1 MKKTFLIGLLIVA
14 THALFAQQRPIHSL
28 YMFDPLIINPAYA
41 GTQVQLSGT
50 AIYRNQ
56 WVNFPGAP
64 KTFTASAH
72 SGFRKNRVGV
82 GVLAANDQIGIHD
95 ETSVHGIFSYKIPMS
110 KFDKKSSLSF
120 GVMGGFN
127 NLKSD
132 FTKLNP
138 KDGLDPYASRV
149 ERDFSWSFGA
159 GLYYRSPKFYAGFS
173 VPYITG
179 LSTPY
184 IVIENNSYVGDIEKI
199 RYKTRYYYLTGGFT
213 HQVSKNFKLI
223 PSTLIRLQESAPLSF
238 DLNLVSVLYDVVGLG
253 VSYRLDDS
261 IVGMFELQINE
272 NFHVGYAY
280 DFTTSDLRLY
290 SNGTHEIMINYR
302 VRINRIHKGLEC
314 PSYW

>member
-1 MKKTFLIGLLIVA
+1 MKRLLLILTGIMVSA
-14 THALFAQQRPIHSL
+14 AGFAQQRPIHSL
-28 YMFDPLIINPAYA
+28 YMFDPLLINPAYA

-72 SGFRKNRVGV
+72 SGFKKARVGL
-82 GVLAANDQIGIHD
+82 GFLAANDQIGIHS
-95 ETSVHGIFSYKIPMS
+95 ENSAYFIYSYKIPLS
-110 KFDKKSSLSF
+110 KFDNNKSTLSF
-120 GVMGGFN
+120 GVQGGFN

-138 KDGLDPYASRV
+138 RDLNDPYNSIV
-149 ERDFSWSFGA
+149 ERNFSMNFG
-159 GLYYRSPKFYAGFS
+159 GGIYYRSRKFYAGFS
-173 VPYITG
+173 VPYI
-179 LSTPY
+179 L
-184 IVIENNSYVGDIEKI
+184 NNKVVDVQDLESIAKQS
-199 RYKTRYYYLTGGFT
+199 RYYYLTGGYVF
-213 HQVSKNFKLI
+213 QASKNLKFI
-223 PSTLIRLQESAPLSF
+223 PSTLIRLQETAPLSF
-238 DLNLVSVLYDVVGLG
+238 DANLVTVLYDVVGLG

-261 IVGMFELQINE
+261 VVGMFELQINE

-302 VRINRIHKGLEC
+302 VKINRIHKGIEC